1 MPTFNIVVF
10 AGDYAGPEVR
20 SSNARLTTLR
30 IPIRHETSLT
40 ILSNYR

>member
-20 SSNARLTTLR
+20 SLDARPTTLR
-30 IPIRHETSLT
+30 IPVLYKTSLT
-40 ILSNYR
+40 VLSNYR